1 VFIARLALYELF
13 LGETWQEKSIILGLV
28 RNHQEKNSG
37 NFFVWICLQIV
48 KYGIFVYAHGIFEYL
63 GVFSVPLYISRK
75 ACSKTSR

>member
-13 LGETWQEKSIILGLV
+13 LGETIILGLV